1 MSQFLAP
8 IHTWL
13 FNKIVVLEN
22 IEKKL
27 VASVDN
33 NTSKEAHDILVNKF
47 GDFIPNQ
54 PLKTMIDESNIHGWL
69 QEKITIA
76 ETRQAAFVNKL
87 IEVNDNAMEGIST
100 VYYQTGVETAIAM
113 ESKLEDPADLYQA
126 LNNVLLEGMPCDRV
140 NSVIEQNNDMITWKT
155 STCVHKNNWESQ
167 GVNVDYFYDFRAAF
181 TKGFIE
187 TLSTKFG
194 YNYSNDGV
202 QLHEI
207 AIK

>member
-13 FNKIVVLEN
+13 FDKIVILEN
-22 IEKKL
+22 IEKSIL
-27 VASVDN
+27 ESVEDD
-33 NTSKEAHDILVNKF
+33 SLKDIHKELETKF
-47 GDFIPNQ
+47 GNFIPDQ
-54 PLKTMIDESNIHGWL
+54 PLETIIDESNIHGWL
-69 QEKITIA
+69 QEKITTA

-87 IEVNDNAMEGIST
+87 MEASENAAESITTIYYQAGVQKAKALEATIEVP
-100 VYYQTGVETAIAM
+100 VE
-113 ESKLEDPADLYQA
+113 LFQA

-140 NSVIEQNNDMITWKT
+140 NSIIEQNSEAISWKT

-167 GVNVDYFYDFRAAF
+167 GVNIDFYYKFRAAF
-181 TKGFIE
+181 SKGLVE

-194 YNYSNDGV
+194 YVYSNDGV